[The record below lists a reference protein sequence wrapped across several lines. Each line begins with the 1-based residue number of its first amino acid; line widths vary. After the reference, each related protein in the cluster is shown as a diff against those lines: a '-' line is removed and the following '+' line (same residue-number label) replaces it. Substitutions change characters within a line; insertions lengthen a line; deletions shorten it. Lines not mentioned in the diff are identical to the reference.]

1 MITLQNI
8 LDVAGETFKTAA
20 AKGYMINDNITFEVN
35 TRLNRALGRF
45 SYEEIT
51 VGGRSQY
58 TFKIEISG
66 RFKEVSPQ
74 FINVVRHEIAHFI
87 AFTHF
92 ADMSHGPQWKKI
104 AVDLGADPR
113 YSVKIDDDDQSVSAE
128 KPRKA
133 RSVIRAQCV
142 CSPTLYKAKKDQYF
156 KIQKG
161 LFMCPACKVK
171 KLRLV
176 KVG

>member
-20 AKGYMINDNITFEVN
+20 AKGYVINDAITFEVN
-35 TRLNRALGRF
+35 PRLNRALGRF
-45 SYEEIT
+45 ICEETI
-51 VGGRSQY
+51 VGERKSY
-58 TFKIEISG
+58 TFKIDISG
-66 RFKEVSPQ
+66 RFKEVSPK
-74 FINVVRHEIAHFI
+74 FIDVVRHEIAHFI
-87 AFTHF
+87 AFTSF
-92 ADMSHGPQWKKI
+92 EDMSHGPQWKKI
-104 AVDLGADPR
+104 AVDLGAKPR
-113 YSVKIDDDDQSVSAE
+113 SYVNVEDDESIAAE

-161 LFMCPACKVK
+161 LFICPACKVQ

-176 KVG
+176 TIG